1 MQSMG
6 YRIVADENIQVT
18 SALRSIS
25 DSLITLPGRDIA
37 PAHLADADVLLV
49 RSVTSVT
56 EPLLAAS
63 PVTFVGSATAG
74 VEHIDTEYLASRGIR
89 FASAPGANAN
99 AVTEYVLSV
108 LAARGRIAEV
118 LQGGCLGI
126 VGYGNVGRQLASTVV
141 ELGGAAVVWDPWQ
154 TVPPELSSPSLE
166 FVLQQKIVTL
176 HASLHEQSPWPS
188 RAMVDTPLP
197 ENIPSGQLFIN
208 AARGE
213 LLTKA
218 ALDTLTARG
227 SDIVLDVW
235 PDEPAISA
243 SQLAAVS
250 LGTPHIAGYTK
261 CAKVAA
267 TNMLVHALN
276 GTLAEADEAD
286 MGVQAPI
293 DMTRHQGVSAATW
306 LTQLLLTSYDPNVDT
321 DALVKTCDTEVRGN
335 DFDALRRD
343 YALRRELRGR
353 IVLMPTPH
361 HAPLDRLVLALGA
374 TPSYAR

>member
-1 MQSMG
+1 MG
-6 YRIVADENIQVT
+6 YRIVADENIEVT

-74 VEHIDTEYLASRGIR
+74 VEHIDTEYLAAQGIR

-118 LQGGCLGI
+118 LQGGCVGI

-141 ELGGAAVVWDPWQ
+141 ELGGVAVVWDPWQ
-154 TVPPELSSPSLE
+154 TVPLELSSPSLE

-188 RAMVDTPLP
+188 RAMIDTPLP

-243 SQLAAVS
+243 RQMAAVS

-267 TNMLVHALN
+267 TNMLVHALS
-276 GTLAEADEAD
+276 GTLAEADKD
-286 MGVQAPI
+286 VQAPI
-293 DMTRHQGVSAATW
+293 DMTRHQAVFAATW
-306 LTQLLLTSYDPNVDT
+306 LTQLLLASYDPNVDA
-321 DALVKTCDTEVRGN
+321 DALVKTCGTEVRGN

-343 YALRRELRGR
+343 YSLRRELRGR
-353 IVLMPTPH
+353 VVLMPTPLN
-361 HAPLDRLVLALGA
+361 APLDRLVLALGA

>member
-1 MQSMG
+1 LQSMG

-74 VEHIDTEYLASRGIR
+74 VEHIDTEYLAARGIR

-118 LQGGCLGI
+118 LQGGCVGI

-141 ELGGAAVVWDPWQ
+141 ELGGVAVVWDPWQ
-154 TVPPELSSPSLE
+154 TVPLELSSPSLE

-213 LLTKA
+213 LLTNA

-243 SQLAAVS
+243 SQMAAVS

-276 GTLAEADEAD
+276 GTLAQADK
-286 MGVQAPI
+286 GVQAPI

-306 LTQLLLTSYDPNVDT
+306 LTQLLLMSYDPNVDT
-321 DALVKTCDTEVRGN
+321 DALVKTCGTEVRGN

-353 IVLMPTPH
+353 VVLMPTPH

-374 TPSYAR
+374 TPSYAP

>member
-1 MQSMG
+1 MG

-74 VEHIDTEYLASRGIR
+74 VEHIDTEYLAARGIR

-188 RAMVDTPLP
+188 RAMIDTPLP

-218 ALDTLTARG
+218 ALDTLAARG
-227 SDIVLDVW
+227 GDIVLDVW

-243 SQLAAVS
+243 SQMAAVS

-276 GTLAEADEAD
+276 GTLAEADK
-286 MGVQAPI
+286 GVQAPI

-321 DALVKTCDTEVRGN
+321 DALVKTCGTEVRGN

-353 IVLMPTPH
+353 VVLMPTPH

>member
-1 MQSMG
+1 MG
-6 YRIVADENIQVT
+6 YRIVADENIEVT

-74 VEHIDTEYLASRGIR
+74 VEHIDTEYLAAQGIR

-118 LQGGCLGI
+118 LQGGRVGI

-141 ELGGAAVVWDPWQ
+141 ELGGVAVVWDPWQ

-188 RAMVDTPLP
+188 RAMIDTPLP

-243 SQLAAVS
+243 RQMAAVS

-276 GTLAEADEAD
+276 GTLAEAYKD
-286 MGVQAPI
+286 VQAPI
-293 DMTRHQGVSAATW
+293 DMTRHQAVSAATW
-306 LTQLLLTSYDPNVDT
+306 LTQLLLTSYDPNVDA
-321 DALVKTCDTEVRGN
+321 DALVKTCGTEVRGN

-343 YALRRELRGR
+343 YSLRRELRGR
-353 IVLMPTPH
+353 VVLMPTPLN
-361 HAPLDRLVLALGA
+361 APLDRLVLALGA
-374 TPSYAR
+374 TPSYVR

>member
-1 MQSMG
+1 MG

-18 SALRSIS
+18 PALRSIS
-25 DSLITLPGRDIA
+25 DSLITLPGREIT
-37 PAHLADADVLLV
+37 PAHLTNADVLLV

-74 VEHIDTEYLASRGIR
+74 VEHIDTEYLAARGIR

-99 AVTEYVLSV
+99 AVAEYVLSV

-118 LQGGCLGI
+118 LQGGCVGI

-141 ELGGAAVVWDPWQ
+141 ELGGAAAVWDPWQ
-154 TVPPELSSPSLE
+154 TVPLELSSPSLE
-166 FVLQQKIVTL
+166 YVLQQKVVTL
-176 HASLHEQSPWPS
+176 HTSLHEQTPWPS
-188 RAMVDTPLP
+188 RAMIDTPLTA
-197 ENIPSGQLFIN
+197 NIPSGQLFIN
-208 AARGE
+208 SARGE

-218 ALDTLTARG
+218 ALDAMTASG

-235 PDEPAISA
+235 PDEPVISA
-243 SQLAAVS
+243 SHIAAVS

-276 GTLAEADEAD
+276 GTLAEADQ
-286 MGVQAPI
+286 GVQAPI
-293 DMTRHQGVSAATW
+293 DMTRHQSVSAATW
-306 LTQLLLTSYDPNVDT
+306 LTQLLLTSYDPNIDA
-321 DALVKTCDTEVRGN
+321 DALAKTCGTEVRAK

-343 YALRRELRGR
+343 YSLRRELRGR
-353 IVLMPTPH
+353 VVLMPQPSNGG
-361 HAPLDRLVLALGA
+361 LDRLVLALGA
-374 TPSYAR
+374 MPLYGR

>member
-1 MQSMG
+1 MG

-18 SALRSIS
+18 PALRSIS
-25 DSLITLPGRDIA
+25 DSLVTLPGRDIT

-74 VEHIDTEYLASRGIR
+74 VEHIDTEYLAAQGIR

-118 LQGGCLGI
+118 LQGGRVGI
-126 VGYGNVGRQLASTVV
+126 VGYGNVGSQLANTVV
-141 ELGGAAVVWDPWQ
+141 ELGGVAVVWDPWQ
-154 TVPPELSSPSLE
+154 TVPPELSSLSLE

-188 RAMVDTPLP
+188 RAMIDTPLP

-243 SQLAAVS
+243 RQMAAVS

-276 GTLAEADEAD
+276 GTLAEAEAD
-286 MGVQAPI
+286 KDVQAPI
-293 DMTRHQGVSAATW
+293 DMTRHQAVSAATW
-306 LTQLLLTSYDPNVDT
+306 LTQLLLTSYDPNVDA
-321 DALVKTCDTEVRGN
+321 DALVKTCGTEVRGN

-343 YALRRELRGR
+343 YSLRRELRGR
-353 IVLMPTPH
+353 VVLMPTPH
-361 HAPLDRLVLALGA
+361 NAPLDRLVLALGA

>member
-1 MQSMG
+1 MG

-18 SALRSIS
+18 PALRSIS
-25 DSLITLPGRDIA
+25 DSLVTLPGRDIT

-74 VEHIDTEYLASRGIR
+74 VEHIDTEYLAAQGIR

-118 LQGGCLGI
+118 LQGGRVGI
-126 VGYGNVGRQLASTVV
+126 VGYGNVGSQLASTVV
-141 ELGGAAVVWDPWQ
+141 ELGGVAVVWDPWQ
-154 TVPPELSSPSLE
+154 TVPPELSSLSLE

-188 RAMVDTPLP
+188 RAMIDTPLP

-243 SQLAAVS
+243 RQMAAVS

-276 GTLAEADEAD
+276 GTLAEAEAD
-286 MGVQAPI
+286 KDVQAPI
-293 DMTRHQGVSAATW
+293 DMTRHQAVSAATW
-306 LTQLLLTSYDPNVDT
+306 LTQLLLTSYDPNVDA
-321 DALVKTCDTEVRGN
+321 DALVKTCGTEVRGN

-343 YALRRELRGR
+343 YSLRRELRGR
-353 IVLMPTPH
+353 VVLMPTPH
-361 HAPLDRLVLALGA
+361 NAPLDRLVLALGA

>member
-1 MQSMG
+1 MG

-18 SALRSIS
+18 PALRSIS
-25 DSLITLPGRDIA
+25 DSLITLPGREIT
-37 PAHLADADVLLV
+37 PAHLTNADVLLV

-74 VEHIDTEYLASRGIR
+74 VEHIDTEYLAARGIR

-99 AVTEYVLSV
+99 AVAEYVLSV

-118 LQGGCLGI
+118 LQGGCVGI

-141 ELGGAAVVWDPWQ
+141 ELGGAAAVWDPWQ
-154 TVPPELSSPSLE
+154 TVPLELSSPSLE
-166 FVLQQKIVTL
+166 YVLQQKVVTL
-176 HASLHEQSPWPS
+176 HTSLHEQTPWPS
-188 RAMVDTPLP
+188 RAMIDTPLTA
-197 ENIPSGQLFIN
+197 NIPSGQLFIN
-208 AARGE
+208 SARGE

-218 ALDTLTARG
+218 ALDAMTASG

-235 PDEPAISA
+235 PDEPVISA
-243 SQLAAVS
+243 SHMAAVS

-276 GTLAEADEAD
+276 GTLAEADR
-286 MGVQAPI
+286 GVQAPI
-293 DMTRHQGVSAATW
+293 DMTRHQSVSAATW
-306 LTQLLLTSYDPNVDT
+306 LTQLLLTSYDPNIDA
-321 DALVKTCDTEVRGN
+321 DALAKTCGTEVRAK

-343 YALRRELRGR
+343 YSLRRELRGR
-353 IVLMPTPH
+353 VVLMPQPSNGR
-361 HAPLDRLVLALGA
+361 LDRLVLALGA
-374 TPSYAR
+374 MPLYGR

>member
-1 MQSMG
+1 MG

-18 SALRSIS
+18 PALRSIS
-25 DSLITLPGRDIA
+25 DSLVTLPGRDIT

-74 VEHIDTEYLASRGIR
+74 VEHIDTEYLAAQGIR

-118 LQGGCLGI
+118 LQGGRVGI

-141 ELGGAAVVWDPWQ
+141 ELGGVAVVWDPWQ
-154 TVPPELSSPSLE
+154 TVPPELSSLSLE

-188 RAMVDTPLP
+188 RAMIDTPLP

-243 SQLAAVS
+243 RQMAAVS

-276 GTLAEADEAD
+276 GTLAEAEAD
-286 MGVQAPI
+286 KDVQAPI
-293 DMTRHQGVSAATW
+293 DMTRHQAVSAATW
-306 LTQLLLTSYDPNVDT
+306 LTQLLLTSYDPNVDA
-321 DALVKTCDTEVRGN
+321 DALVKTCGTEVRGN

-343 YALRRELRGR
+343 YSLRRELRGR
-353 IVLMPTPH
+353 VVLMPTPH
-361 HAPLDRLVLALGA
+361 NAPLDRLVLALGA